1 VEAKSFRTNLIIILT
16 FILYI
21 ISGNFIQFLQLVVP
35 VIISYFLAS
44 KSVRTECLQNEAK
57 KLENIGEKIVDK
69 KNYDVKDWLLR
80 HNRRDMR
87 QYEYLREHQSQRK
100 T

>member
-1 VEAKSFRTNLIIILT
+1 MEAKGFRTNLVLLLT
-16 FILYI
+16 FVLYV
-21 ISGNFIQFLQLVVP
+21 ISEDFLQFLQLVVP

-57 KLENIGEKIVDK
+57 KLEDMGEQIVDSK
-69 KNYDVKDWLLR
+69 EYDVKDWLLR
-80 HNRRDMR
+80 HKMIDMR
-87 QYEYLREHQSQRK
+87 QYEYLRDSQNK